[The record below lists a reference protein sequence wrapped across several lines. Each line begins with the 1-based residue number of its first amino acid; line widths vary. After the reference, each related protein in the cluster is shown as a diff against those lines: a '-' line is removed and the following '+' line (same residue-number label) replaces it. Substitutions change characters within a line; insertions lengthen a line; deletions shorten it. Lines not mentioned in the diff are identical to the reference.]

1 VRVFRFDV
9 EVSRPIAHLGSRF
22 DLSPLI
28 ESRGPVVVSV
38 LHLPAGGGIG
48 RHPAAARRLLA
59 IVDGAGSVSG
69 ADCRVRP
76 IRRGYAALWD
86 EGEEHGA
93 HSDVGLTAVCV
104 EGAFDV
110 RATAVTRD
118 IVVVD
123 HDPGWTRA
131 FERLRDGIWPA
142 VADVALRID
151 HVGSTAVPG
160 LAAKPIIDLDI
171 VVASD
176 DDVQPAIER
185 LATVGYR
192 WRGNLGIAGREAF
205 EPARSDDGHPEH
217 HLYLVVENNRA
228 HLDHWLFRDLLRADG
243 EARRLYGELKRRNAA
258 AAGDELEIYL
268 AAKAAFVAEHLTRA
282 RAEHD
287 LPAVDYWQPGAPF

>member
-1 VRVFRFDV
+1 MSGLQRKAATTD
-9 EVSRPIAHLGSRF
+9 EE
-22 DLSPLI
+22 I
-28 ESRGPVVVSV
+28 EAYTVGP
-38 LHLPAGGGIG
+38 P
-48 RHPAAARRLLA
+48 RRLDGRVTLVEYNPRWPSCYRIQVLA
-59 IVDGAGSVSG
+59 IE
-69 ADCRVRP
+69 
-76 IRRGYAALWD
+76 AAL
-86 EGEEHGA
+86 G
-93 HSDVGLTAVCV
+93 
-104 EGAFDV
+104 
-110 RATAVTRD
+110 
-118 IVVVD
+118 
-123 HDPGWTRA
+123 
-131 FERLRDGIWPA
+131 
-142 VADVALRID
+142 D
-151 HVGSTAVPG
+151 HVRWVQHIGSTSVPG

-185 LATVGYR
+185 LAAVGYR

-205 EPARSDDGHPEH
+205 EPARSDDGLPEH